1 MEQKRIM
8 TNIVSDAQVV
18 EALNF
23 KHHQFTTKFCDKNNP
38 IKWSSTDHVYFKHLC
53 TVLKH
58 AEAIFS
64 LDVDALANKEMKLT
78 DE

>member
-1 MEQKRIM
+1 M
-8 TNIVSDAQVV
+8 TNIVTDDQVV
-18 EALNF
+18 EAINF

-38 IKWSSTDHVYFKHLC
+38 VKWDGMDHVYFKHLC

>member
-1 MEQKRIM
+1 M
-8 TNIVSDAQVV
+8 
-18 EALNF
+18 
-23 KHHQFTTKFCDKNNP
+23 
-38 IKWSSTDHVYFKHLC
+38 DHVYFKHLC

>member
-1 MEQKRIM
+1 MS
-8 TNIVSDAQVV
+8 NIVSDAQVI

-23 KHHQFTTKFCDKNNP
+23 KHHQFTTKFCKNNNP
-38 IKWSSTDHVYFKHLC
+38 VKWDGMDHMYFKHLC

-64 LDVDALANKEMKLT
+64 VDVEALANKEMKLT

>member
-1 MEQKRIM
+1 MMSSLPTDQ
-8 TNIVSDAQVV
+8 QVV
-18 EALNF
+18 DAIQM
-23 KHHQFTTKFCDKNNP
+23 KHHLFTTKFCKHNSP
-38 IKWSSTDHVYFKHLC
+38 LKWSSKDHMYFKHLC

>member
-1 MEQKRIM
+1 VEQKGLM
-8 TNIVSDAQVV
+8 TNIVTDDQVV

-23 KHHQFTTKFCDKNNP
+23 KHHQFTTKFCNKNNP
-38 IKWSSTDHVYFKHLC
+38 VNWTSVDHIYFKHLC

-78 DE
+78 DD

>member
-1 MEQKRIM
+1 MS
-8 TNIVSDAQVV
+8 NIVTDTQVV
-18 EALNF
+18 DALCF
-23 KHHQFTTKFCDKNNP
+23 KHHQFTTKFCEKNNP
-38 IKWSSTDHVYFKHLC
+38 ANWSGIDHMYFKHLC

-64 LDVDALANKEMKLT
+64 LDVDSLANKEMKLT

>member
-1 MEQKRIM
+1 MEQKGIM

-23 KHHQFTTKFCDKNNP
+23 KHLQFTTKFCDKNKPLN
-38 IKWSSTDHVYFKHLC
+38 WTSMDHVYFKHLC